1 MWYKVK
7 YCVRNYVYDNKCV
20 LYLPI
25 IFLVGMIIGF
35 VIAGKN
41 QLSMTNFINCM
52 LEEGSYSYGSAFV
65 KDYFLYIGILLA
77 VMTVLLTVYCH
88 IVGFIALL
96 LFGYRFGVTIVAV
109 IIGGGVNG
117 VICILVSTIPLAIV
131 SAVIIAIAYSM
142 VIGAN
147 LARSCIVKSA
157 HFKLLVIKLIII
169 SLVYMLAVIIFNILS
184 PMLYCAIF
192 I

>member
-7 YCVRNYVYDNKCV
+7 YCVRNYIYDNKCV

-77 VMTVLLTVYCH
+77 VMTVLLTEYCH

-109 IIGGGVNG
+109 IIGG
-117 VICILVSTIPLAIV
+117 
-131 SAVIIAIAYSM
+131 
-142 VIGAN
+142 
-147 LARSCIVKSA
+147 
-157 HFKLLVIKLIII
+157 
-169 SLVYMLAVIIFNILS
+169 
-184 PMLYCAIF
+184 
-192 I
+192 

>member
-1 MWYKVK
+1 
-7 YCVRNYVYDNKCV
+7 
-20 LYLPI
+20 
-25 IFLVGMIIGF
+25 
-35 VIAGKN
+35 
-41 QLSMTNFINCM
+41 
-52 LEEGSYSYGSAFV
+52 
-65 KDYFLYIGILLA
+65 
-77 VMTVLLTVYCH
+77 MTVLLTEYCH

-157 HFKLLVIKLIII
+157 RIKLLVIKLSII